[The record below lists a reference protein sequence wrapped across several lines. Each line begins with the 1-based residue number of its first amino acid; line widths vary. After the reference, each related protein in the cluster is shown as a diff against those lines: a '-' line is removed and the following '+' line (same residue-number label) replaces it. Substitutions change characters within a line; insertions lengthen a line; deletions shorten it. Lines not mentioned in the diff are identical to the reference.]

1 MNGSIK
7 LFLTRGLGAVA
18 IAAALAGCQDR
29 LQRYETVSLDAGD
42 AIAWNKA
49 VHTIDPWPRGS
60 ADTRIPVSGRRVA
73 RAIEAYENGG
83 VPPGAGGPPPITL
96 VPMAPFAPGAN
107 GPVK

>member
-7 LFLTRGLGAVA
+7 HFVTRSFGVVV
-18 IAAALAGCQDR
+18 ITAALAGCQDR

-42 AIAWNKA
+42 AVAWNKA

-73 RAIEAYENGG
+73 RSIEAYENGG
-83 VPPGAGGPPPITL
+83 VPPSAGGPPPITL

-107 GPVK
+107 GAVK

>member
-1 MNGSIK
+1 VSNFIK
-7 LFLTRGLGAVA
+7 FFLTRSLGGIV

-29 LQRYETVSLDAGD
+29 LQRHETVSLDAGD

-49 VHTIDPWPRGS
+49 VHTIDPWPRAS

-83 VPPGAGGPPPITL
+83 VPPGEGAPPPITL

-107 GPVK
+107 GAVK